1 MPLTEINHV
10 NFRSDR
16 DTMHKLRDFY
26 CDILGLTVGKRVA
39 STTYGYWLYIGSN
52 DVVHL
57 AEYKTAQDTTRAPP
71 QLNVLGTYDH
81 VSFTCTDMPAMEAHL
96 AKNNVAYSTRILAN
110 GVKQINLKDPAGNG
124 VELNFEEFWN
134 PDYVMRPSGDPTQTE
149 EAV

>member
-10 NFRSDR
+10 NFRTDR
-16 DTMHKLRDFY
+16 DTMLKLRDFY

-57 AEYKTAQDTTRAPP
+57 AEYKMAQHTKRVPP
-71 QLNVLGTYDH
+71 QLNVHGTYDH

-96 AKNNVAYSTRILAN
+96 SANNVPFTTRVLAN
-110 GVKQINLKDPAGNG
+110 SVRQINLKDPAGNG

-134 PDYVMRPSGDPTQTE
+134 PDYEMRPSGDPSKI
-149 EAV
+149 

>member
-10 NFRSDR
+10 NFRTDR
-16 DTMHKLRDFY
+16 DTMLKLRDFY

-57 AEYKTAQDTTRAPP
+57 AEYKTAQDGTRVPP
-71 QLNVLGTYDH
+71 QLNVHGTYDH

-96 AKNNVAYSTRILAN
+96 TAHKVAYTTRILAN
-110 GVKQINLKDPAGNG
+110 SVRQINLKDPAGNG

-134 PDYVMRPSGDPTQTE
+134 ADYVMRPSGDPTQI
-149 EAV
+149 